1 MYLSILEICKRSEMC
16 HFLAVLAV
24 AHSIF
29 LSLNFEVQPLNNSAE
44 NCYNS
49 NKVKRYLKE
58 LQKYF
63 VVYFVFLYKNLLFDG
78 QADFYD
84 SYF

>member
-29 LSLNFEVQPLNNSAE
+29 LSLYFLVQPLNNSAE
-44 NCYNS
+44 NRYNS

-58 LQKYF
+58 LQKIF
-63 VVYFVFLYKNLLFDG
+63 CSVFRWLKRYI
-78 QADFYD
+78 
-84 SYF
+84 SYTKF